1 MGRGHLKEITCRIR
15 LISFMA
21 EMNVNEREG
30 EEYMPGWLMTCRSK
44 AAWDRAFRERE
55 MKLSDPGF
63 V

>member
-1 MGRGHLKEITCRIR
+1 
-15 LISFMA
+15 MA

-55 MKLSDPGF
+55 MKLSSFWQMFRGELEDTGQLWGQG
-63 V
+63 